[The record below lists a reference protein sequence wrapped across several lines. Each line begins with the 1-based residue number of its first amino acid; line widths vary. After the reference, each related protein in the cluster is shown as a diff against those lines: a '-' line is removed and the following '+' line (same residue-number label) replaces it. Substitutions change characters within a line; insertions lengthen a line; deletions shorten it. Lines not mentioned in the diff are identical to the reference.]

1 MLMTLL
7 EYGIWNVD
15 ETRCL
20 LYPNLAKFLHWL
32 ERETSSKLPQTQK
45 STCVQVPLQ
54 GMLFHQ
60 CTYFQARDFSINNLR
75 MVSMELT
82 LLWLAGQ
89 SFYCL
94 HTTNLSCH
102 FTCQWSLNPH
112 RYRNYTWRR
121 HMYSCLLPACAFITH
136 HTASGCGYFSPH
148 EAGLEK
154 GCGELCCRSHWK
166 VCE

>member
-1 MLMTLL
+1 MWLL
-7 EYGIWNVD
+7 QVTYMATVHGWSVD
-15 ETRCL
+15 DL
-20 LYPNLAKFLHWL
+20 VASVKDNHGA
-32 ERETSSKLPQTQK
+32 S
-45 STCVQVPLQ
+45 QVPLQ

-60 CTYFQARDFSINNLR
+60 CTYFQARDFGITHWR

-89 SFYCL
+89 SLYPL
-94 HTTNLSCH
+94 HTANSTCH
-102 FTCQWSLNPH
+102 FTCQWSLNLH
-112 RYRNYTWRR
+112 RYWKYTWRR
-121 HMYSCLLPACAFITH
+121 YMYSCLLPACAFITH

-166 VCE
+166 VCEWHRTFAWIFKEPTV